1 MKLYDDATKIYE
13 AKIQQT
19 LRKVKHEFINQEHQK
34 HYPTGLHAGRF
45 YRTGKTHELFR
56 NTTINGLSIR
66 AIVLNNGPASYQRTK
81 YLDHL
86 LSALRQRQ
94 FTVKS
99 TKHFRSKVKQMEL
112 RKSYRMI
119 SFDEKPLFTYL
130 PLSYT
135 FDKEIETSLT

>member
-1 MKLYDDATKIYE
+1 MSLLIRNTKNITQLVYMRE
-13 AKIQQT
+13 DSTVQEIQN
-19 LRKVKHEFINQEHQK
+19 EI
-34 HYPTGLHAGRF
+34 
-45 YRTGKTHELFR
+45 FR